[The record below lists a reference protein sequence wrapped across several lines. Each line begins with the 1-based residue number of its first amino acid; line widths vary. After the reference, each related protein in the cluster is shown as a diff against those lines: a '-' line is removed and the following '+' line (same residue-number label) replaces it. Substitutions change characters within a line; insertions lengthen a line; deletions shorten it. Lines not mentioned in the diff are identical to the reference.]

1 MDRLNPKHIWA
12 ELQRR
17 RVVRAA
23 LYYVAGAWIL
33 AQVLDLLLDAFEASH
48 YMRFVVAGLVL
59 GLPVATTLAW
69 VFDFTPSGFER
80 TPSLPAPAVDI
91 PDDSIAVVW
100 HWEFHQYIPECV
112 AKVVLK

>member
-1 MDRLNPKHIWA
+1 MLDIHPPRIRVCRKARCGRRVGSQNPKQLWA

-33 AQVLDLLLDAFEASH
+33 AQVLDLLLDAFDASH

-59 GLPVATTLAW
+59 GLPVATALAW
-69 VFDFTPSGFER
+69 IFDFTPSR
-80 TPSLPAPAVDI
+80 
-91 PDDSIAVVW
+91 
-100 HWEFHQYIPECV
+100 H
-112 AKVVLK
+112 